1 MSRPAATTANDP
13 RLEVAR
19 RWLQAA
25 GIGRASD
32 FQPIESDASFRRYFR
47 LTADGRGCVLMD
59 APPPNEDVR
68 PFCGINARLLA
79 AGLKAPEILHADH
92 ELGFLLLEDLGDTQ
106 LRSLIDKRSAD
117 LHFKALFGVL
127 REMALKVDHRGLPA
141 YDRGLLQ
148 MELDLFPDWY
158 LARHRPG
165 ISRER
170 FEAAWNPLCEALI
183 ESATKQRQCFVH
195 RDFHSCNLLLTPQG
209 EIGIIDFQDA
219 VTGPVSYDLV
229 SLLWDR
235 YIRWPRQRLEQWIHQ
250 FAALLELEV
259 PAADWLRSCDL
270 MGLQRNLKVVGIFA
284 RLHYRD
290 GKRGY
295 LEMIPRFYQYLLDT
309 LQYYP
314 EFDAF
319 RGLLEQETCAP

>member
-1 MSRPAATTANDP
+1 
-13 RLEVAR
+13 
-19 RWLQAA
+19 
-25 GIGRASD
+25 
-32 FQPIESDASFRRYFR
+32 QPIESDASFRRYFR
-47 LTADGRGCVLMD
+47 LRVDGRGCVLMD

-68 PFCGINARLLA
+68 PFCDINARLLE
-79 AGLKAPEILHADH
+79 AGLKAPEILRAEHD
-92 ELGFLLLEDLGDTQ
+92 LGFLLLEDLGDTR

-117 LHFKALFGVL
+117 LHFNALFGVL
-127 REMALKVDHRGLPA
+127 RDMALKVDHRDLPA

-158 LARHRPG
+158 LAHHRPG
-165 ISRER
+165 ISGER
-170 FEAAWNPLCEALI
+170 FEAVWNPLCEALI
-183 ESATKQRQCFVH
+183 ESATTQRQCFVH
-195 RDFHSCNLLLTPQG
+195 RDFHSCNLLLTPRG

-219 VTGPVSYDLV
+219 VAGPVSYDLV

-250 FAALLELEV
+250 FAALLELDV

-270 MGLQRNLKVVGIFA
+270 MGLQRNLKIVGIFA

-295 LEMIPRFYQYLLDT
+295 LEMIPRFYGYLLDT

-314 EFDAF
+314 EFGAF
-319 RGLLEQETCAP
+319 RDLLEQETCAP